1 MVWSPSNKI
10 NGEQITGTSGT
21 YNVALYGNLKAL
33 MIVSEVT
40 GGTVKFQYSITSHD
54 EALAGNIVWYDSS
67 LGDITNEGGLL
78 FTAPIK
84 YLRVLSSDANVTY
97 RLSLR
102 SDR

>member
-67 LGDITNEGGLL
+67 LGDLANEGGLT
-78 FTAPIK
+78 FTAPVQ
-84 YLRVLSSDANVTY
+84 YLRVVSSASNVTY
-97 RLSLR
+97 KVSLR